1 MLITALQ
8 QNDSVMNIC
17 TFFLKCLAL
26 WFITRHLLSL
36 CCSAG
41 PCGLPVLH
49 VMVAPADLA
58 SLSTSPSP
66 SAAPSLFCP

>member
-8 QNDSVMNIC
+8 QNDSHEYMYIL
-17 TFFLKCLAL
+17 LKVSFVL
-26 WFITRHLLSL
+26 WFITGHLLSA

-49 VMVAPADLA
+49 VIVEPADPA